1 MHKLRGDNVFRF
13 VINEPKTR
21 KSYQVD
27 KEAPSIIGLKIG
39 DRFDGSMLG
48 LNGFTL
54 QIRGGSDKEGFPMR
68 PEIPGSS
75 RKKVLLSD
83 APGFHPTKE
92 GQRKRKYVRGNQ
104 VSESIMQVN
113 CKIIEGEGDAALML
127 GIKPKEG
134 AEKK

>member
-1 MHKLRGDNVFRF
+1 MFRF

-21 KSYQVD
+21 KSFQVD
-27 KEAPSIIGLKIG
+27 KEAPSIIGLKVG
-39 DRFDGSMLG
+39 DNFDGSMLG
-48 LNGFTL
+48 LGGFSL
-54 QIRGGSDKEGFPMR
+54 QICGGSDKEGFPMR
-68 PEIPGSS
+68 PEIPGSN

-104 VSESIMQVN
+104 ISDSIFQVN
-113 CKIIEGEGDAALML
+113 CKITEGEGDVGTML
-127 GIKPKEG
+127 GVKPKEA